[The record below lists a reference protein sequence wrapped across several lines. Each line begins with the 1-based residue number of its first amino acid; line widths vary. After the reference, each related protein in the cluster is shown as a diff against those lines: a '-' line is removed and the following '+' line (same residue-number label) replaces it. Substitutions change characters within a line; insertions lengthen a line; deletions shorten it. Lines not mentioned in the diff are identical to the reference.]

1 MNKSELAAE
10 IAKKTNVSKA
20 KAYETLNTTFDVI
33 KGSLKK
39 GKKVSLIG
47 FGSFSVKTR
56 KARKGRNPKTGET
69 IKIKARKVP
78 SFSAGAE
85 LKKAVKR

>member
-33 KGSLKK
+33 KTSLKK